1 MNRIVLTL
9 LVSIVLVG
17 CASKTIRIVDG
28 EGMPIEGALVIS
40 EQHPYILQA
49 WKLGVYV
56 TDKNGEAVVVNNR
69 GHIFRSG
76 YFPVIE
82 ASELSDGV
90 LWQPPSYF
98 SKNTPIYPIQTDE
111 KTVVTTSTYNTVNPV
126 ENGIFIIPISVC
138 TSKVVSY
145 NIDNSRLKVRS
156 NEADIILSER
166 FYFVGADVLRKVSEA
181 KRENSISFYCSEAE
195 SLYKVGVSVSEKV
208 WRKGVPDHKL
218 TIFFAKVPST
228 ETYLQP
234 EVKCANYENV
244 RMSTFG
250 KYRDEKPDLYLSV
263 GVVDKLSSMKRLIP
277 CSNEN
282 TDQILNYLEQILKN
296 G

>member
-9 LVSIVLVG
+9 LASIVLVG

-28 EGMPIEGALVIS
+28 EGKPIEGALVIS
-40 EQHPYILQA
+40 EQHPYIFQS

-56 TDKNGEAVVVNNR
+56 TDEKGEAVVVNDR

-82 ASELSDGV
+82 ASELSDGI
-90 LWQPPSYF
+90 LWQAPSFF
-98 SKNTPIYPIQTDE
+98 SKRTPIYPIQTDE
-111 KTVVTTSTYNTVNPV
+111 KIHVNSSTYNTVNPTD
-126 ENGIFIIPISVC
+126 NGVFVIPVSVC
-138 TSKVVSY
+138 TSKNVSY
-145 NIDNSRLKVRS
+145 NIDNSRIKVRS

-166 FYFVGADVLRKVSEA
+166 FYFVGAEELEKVLEA
-181 KRENSISFYCSEAE
+181 ERENSISFYCSEPDG
-195 SLYKVGVSVSEKV
+195 LYKVGVSVSEKV

-234 EVKCANYENV
+234 EVKCANSENV
-244 RMSTFG
+244 RMISFG

-263 GVVDKLSSMKRLIP
+263 GVADKLRTMRRKIP

-282 TDQILNYLEQILKN
+282 TDQILNYLERIIKN